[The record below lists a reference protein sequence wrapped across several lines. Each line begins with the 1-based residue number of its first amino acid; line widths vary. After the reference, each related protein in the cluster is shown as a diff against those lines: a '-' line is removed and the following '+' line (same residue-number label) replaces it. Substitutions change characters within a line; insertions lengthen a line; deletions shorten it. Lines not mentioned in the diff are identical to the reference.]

1 MSEPTVPAQDGRE
14 GPRCLQH
21 PAQVQLVSELKVF
34 RIVILSKRS
43 APTSPPSH
51 SSTSLSS
58 TSPRG
63 QQQNPSQLT
72 RPLGHAK
79 KFLSSDGIRKYQ
91 PLHKQKFVRIIFR
104 FWQKVFELLNG
115 GAEALIFLCSSS
127 TSSHALL
134 LLLLGVFQGLV
145 KPSLLLGQEGQRSS
159 KKLNTLGQF
168 PHSREWSG
176 KESGTTNGSQQY
188 GWSSVE
194 ACIEETTNDEE
205 DTGRRR
211 AGIEW

>member
-1 MSEPTVPAQDGRE
+1 LSEPTVPAQNCRE

-21 PAQVQLVSELKVF
+21 PAQVQLVGADF
-34 RIVILSKRS
+34 TTLSLVHL
-43 APTSPPSH
+43 PLVHLP
-51 SSTSLSS
+51 
-58 TSPRG
+58 
-63 QQQNPSQLT
+63 T
-72 RPLGHAK
+72 RPAAEL
-79 KFLSSDGIRKYQ
+79 LPTDETSRPCQ
-91 PLHKQKFVRIIFR
+91 EVPQQRW

-127 TSSHALL
+127 TSSYVLL
-134 LLLLGVFQGLV
+134 LLHLGVFQGLV

-194 ACIEETTNDEE
+194 ACIEETTNDEA
-205 DTGRRR
+205 DTGCRG
-211 AGIEW
+211 AGIQW